1 MQISSY
7 KNELWGVNSAHETF
21 TTILDENENVA
32 WKLIPG
38 SFIWISVGP
47 TETWAIHPNKTTK
60 ICSNPC
66 TGEWKLIAAYLDIL
80 SVGNEEVWGVNYL
93 GKIWKSP
100 VPFGGWTY
108 VPGKK
113 ATSISVGKYYIYG
126 VSNSIAPFRC
136 ANPCNGT
143 WEDLPG
149 SLVQISATLED
160 DSVFGINTDQ
170 EVQKWNGIS
179 WEKIGEIGLTNIGA
193 MNEKTILGCTEE
205 GEIKLGHLK

>member
-1 MQISSY
+1 MHISSY

-21 TTILDENENVA
+21 TTILDKNENVA
-32 WKLIPG
+32 WTLIPG

-47 TETWAIHPNKTTK
+47 TETWAIHPNKTIKSCT
-60 ICSNPC
+60 NPC
-66 TGEWKLIAAYLDIL
+66 TGEWKSIYGNLDKL
-80 SVGNEEVWGVNYL
+80 SVGNEEVWGVNSQ
-93 GKIWKSP
+93 GSIFKSP
-100 VPFGGWTY
+100 VPYGNWTF
-108 VPGKK
+108 VQGKNS
-113 ATSISVGKYYIYG
+113 TSISVGKHYIYG
-126 VSNSIAPFRC
+126 VSNSNAPFRC

-149 SLVQISATLED
+149 SLVQISANLED
-160 DSVFGINTDQ
+160 DSVFGINTEQ